1 MLNRYTLAQRL
12 IGGTA
17 IAVVLIFTLLV
28 SLVSHEA
35 SKNALEQTQH
45 DMRVQLDLAVSTL
58 DYAQEA
64 LKHRASVTLKTIV
77 KTLPGTIT
85 VRPDHLVQTGSKALP
100 EIRIGGE
107 IGNSNHALLERFKQ
121 VYQVDTALLVRD
133 GDMLYRASTL
143 LKAADGSY
151 RDGEAIKD
159 SYTVNLL
166 KGESYAGTLERSG
179 KQYVLVADPIKD
191 AQGNVVG
198 AFTARLDAEENVAML
213 KDTLRKVVVGNTGY
227 IYILAQPTGDA
238 KEGRLV
244 LHPTL
249 ENKRLSEVTDEK
261 SRKIL
266 EEVLAKKDGEL
277 TYDWLDKSGKLRT
290 KTVVFK
296 TQQELNWVVVSGSY
310 LDEFLGSS
318 YSLRNHLIVFS
329 LVLGILLAAGIG
341 SYTWINLKRL
351 EPVEA
356 VLAAVAGGNLTQSA
370 PCTADSRH
378 EADRMAGALNRATE
392 GVRSLIEGIKQTT
405 EGVRKGTGELAAMTQ
420 QVRSAMDEQSSAA
433 SGMSA
438 ATEELSVSI
447 DHVAQNAGQA
457 LDFTHQTVASVDQG
471 RSAVQDTIS
480 SMEEASRLV
489 SQAAER
495 VRDLGNQSQEVQG
508 IVETIQAIAE
518 QTNLL
523 ALNAAI
529 EAARAGEAGRG
540 FAVVADEVRKLA
552 EKANASAHDIGT
564 ILMAIQ
570 SQVAN
575 VSGDIETA
583 SSKAHD
589 SAGLSRAVEQALSS
603 IEDRS
608 RQVMTAVQDIANAA
622 KEQSNAGHE
631 ITRQV
636 ENVARLTETTH
647 ELSNRTSSLTDQLND
662 RASALANDAAR
673 FRT

>member
-1 MLNRYTLAQRL
+1 MLNRYSLAQRL

-17 IAVVLIFTLLV
+17 IAVFLIFTLLV

-64 LKHRASVTLKTIV
+64 MKHRASSTLKTIV

-100 EIRIGGE
+100 EIRVGGE
-107 IGNSNHALLERFKQ
+107 TGNSNHALLERFKDI
-121 VYQVDTALLVRD
+121 YHVDTALLVRD
-133 GDMLYRASTL
+133 GDTLYRASTL
-143 LKAADGSY
+143 LKTKDGAY

-159 SYTVNLL
+159 DYAVNLL
-166 KGESYAGTLERSG
+166 KGESYAGTLDRSG

-198 AFTARLDAEENVAML
+198 AITARLDAEENVTML
-213 KDTLRKVVVGNTGY
+213 KDTLRKVVVGTTGY

-249 ENKRLSEVTDEK
+249 ENKRLSEVPDEK
-261 SRKIL
+261 ARKIL
-266 EEVLAKKDGEL
+266 EEVLAKKDGDL
-277 TYDWLDKSGKLRT
+277 TYDWLDKSGNLRT

-370 PCTADSRH
+370 PCTADSHH
-378 EADRMAGALNRATE
+378 EADRMASALNRATE

-405 EGVRKGTGELAAMTQ
+405 EGVRKGTGELAVMTQ
-420 QVRSAMDEQSSAA
+420 KVRSAMDEQSSAA

-447 DHVAQNAGQA
+447 DHVAQNAGHA